1 MAAYVADGEVERRGA
16 PPRPTT
22 ATGGVARAS
31 TREGGAISTRRPGS
45 APSSAGAS
53 PIKGIARRVH
63 PSALASPVRA
73 TAAGAAASKK
83 ADDERRR
90 EEGRRSMRERAS
102 AERAERQGGREPAKV
117 VKAKVVTRH
126 APPSAAQ
133 SHAVTALWDKIA
145 GACEGVSVALDE
157 CARAMVEP
165 DPNRGT
171 PGFGASNAGSSS
183 GGPTHVSGTTRR
195 KNASRA
201 SLKLREARSTF
212 NGFAAGF
219 DELRRHSA
227 ALAAALHRSETSGA
241 TVTEQLASTAGYAEE
256 TTNRLR
262 KTAREKEVAEMTL
275 REAKSALSDALSRIE
290 VLEKERRDVDGYEAR
305 LEEADYARANFAKAL
320 ERAEKAESS
329 AARHKEGVAKL
340 TADNMVFLMRLKETE
355 TEIAALRKETADAR
369 IELEAKRGAWFDR
382 ARKDVERVVQRA
394 IKRAEEADAAL
405 EAEFGRQEQKAEEY
419 AAELAKIDDV
429 RAENELLAM
438 AAAKAQKAAEHALME
453 KVKIHEELQRWKTKE
468 FDATSSAK
476 ASTTAAAEAYES
488 AGVLRKELAET
499 KAELEGMRSFVDA
512 ARAEAE
518 AKTRALA
525 NQQAVNAGV
534 MRMKNAMEWRVLE
547 MQAALEK
554 AGAAAPPPT
563 TQPPAD
569 LRASSTNLGWAGVGL
584 PPTPASVPVPP
595 VAPPT
600 NAAVH
605 PTPSNAGNEIRTI
618 PGFELSPLPQSDLK
632 DATPRLA
639 AGFDDEQTAD
649 KVVHR
654 SAPAPSSSSSDAA
667 SFARFRAMFPDLQ
680 TPEEMD
686 DLAALD
692 ALDVAGAPA
701 LATDAKLSGDAT
713 PPPKKVSRKRKESL
727 AQTTDPSRQTG
738 GPASTAAPLIAK
750 GARGNYA
757 SYGATAPFGGFS
769 EVSGPQ
775 SPTRGPEVRQTK
787 KSAAAAAANRAMY
800 ASVESVKSLADD
812 EARARAIDAAK
823 AARSTPPASPTK
835 ATPAADEKAEAE
847 FDDFLREIDEDA
859 PGSDH
864 PYQPLA
870 SESSDGE
877 ASDRVLRA
885 PPNPWAGDPRAAEG
899 AAASPGP
906 DFPHLGAM
914 TLGMTSTRSPEK
926 RSPKTSPAKGVPNA
940 KDPRPPSSAATRAGA
955 SFKASMAAAAAAA
968 AAGSVKDSE
977 PAAGGHGGP
986 SDDEISADALEEE
999 LRRNAR
1005 NDEEI
1010 LRAFQA
1016 SARADEQ
1023 RAAAEAANKAND
1035 RKQKRGGIR
1044 AEFLGD
1050 EDDDDDGHEIVG
1062 EDVFERAA
1070 ARAMANKEETGSPVR
1085 RAPPEQASSESA
1097 FDGPGW
1103 IGAGADS
1110 SSLGGFGAFGARSNS
1125 AHTSVL
1131 AVDGSSDEEQER
1143 ERVAAGRPARVPA
1156 FDDDDDD
1163 TSDPDSTDADSIYDV
1178 FKAAAGPGP
1187 TGPTEPTGPA
1197 AARREAT
1204 LSRFA
1209 SASNPGLDEEHAA
1222 AMERLMATGVG
1233 RGRGRDAARG
1243 LAAAADDDDVDL
1255 PGSTGAAGGGTGFTF
1270 SNALPGGGRVAG
1282 PLENNTGTSVD
1293 RPATARG
1300 RSRGGVSFSNALPQ
1314 IR

>member
-1 MAAYVADGEVERRGA
+1 MMKRSPKKTMAAYVADGEVERRGA

-31 TREGGAISTRRPGS
+31 TRAGGAIAARPGS

-53 PIKGIARRVH
+53 PIEGIARRVH

-83 ADDERRR
+83 AEDERRR
-90 EEGRRSMRERAS
+90 EEGRRSTRERAS
-102 AERAERQGGREPAKV
+102 AERRGAREPAKA

-145 GACEGVSVALDE
+145 GACEGVSAALDE

-171 PGFGASNAGSSS
+171 PGFGAAAAGSSS
-183 GGPTHVSGTTRR
+183 AHSRVSGTTRR
-195 KNASRA
+195 KNAGRA

-227 ALAAALHRSETSGA
+227 ALGVALSRSETSAG

-256 TTNRLR
+256 ATNRLR
-262 KTAREKEVAEMTL
+262 ETAREKEVAEMTA
-275 REAKSALSDALSRIE
+275 REAKSALQAALARIE
-290 VLEKERRDVDGYEAR
+290 VLERERRDVDGYEAR

-320 ERAEKAESS
+320 ERAEKAETS

-419 AAELAKIDDV
+419 AKELAKIDDV

-438 AAAKAQKAAEHALME
+438 AAAKAQKAAEQALME

-499 KAELEGMRSFVDA
+499 EAELEGMRAFVDA

-554 AGAAAPPPT
+554 AGAAPPPSSSR
-563 TQPPAD
+563 PPPD
-569 LRASSTNLGWAGVGL
+569 GGP
-584 PPTPASVPVPP
+584 PPTPAFHPPVPP
-595 VAPPT
+595 VAT
-600 NAAVH
+600 VTTVTTV
-605 PTPSNAGNEIRTI
+605 TPSNAGNEIRTI
-618 PGFELSPLPQSDLK
+618 PGFELSPLPQSDLE

-639 AGFDDEQTAD
+639 ADDEQTD
-649 KVVHR
+649 KGVRR
-654 SAPAPSSSSSDAA
+654 SAAPSSSSDAA

-680 TPEEMD
+680 SPEEMD
-686 DLAALD
+686 HLAALD

-701 LATDAKLSGDAT
+701 LATDAKLSGDTT
-713 PPPKKVSRKRKESL
+713 PPPKTSRRVKRIRVDEKSRSDPSR
-727 AQTTDPSRQTG
+727 TDPSG
-738 GPASTAAPLIAK
+738 AEGPPASTAAPLIAK
-750 GARGNYA
+750 GNHA
-757 SYGATAPFGGFS
+757 SYGATAPAGPVLLSG
-769 EVSGPQ
+769 VSGAP

-800 ASVESVKSLADD
+800 ASVESAKSLADD

-823 AARSTPPASPTK
+823 AARSTPPASPAK
-835 ATPAADEKAEAE
+835 AATPSADEKAETE
-847 FDDFLREIDEDA
+847 FDAFLREIDEDA

-870 SESSDGE
+870 SDESDDGE

-885 PPNPWAGDPRAAEG
+885 PPNPWAGDPRAAVG

-906 DFPHLGAM
+906 DFPPLGEM
-914 TLGMTSTRSPEK
+914 TLGTAASTRSPEK
-926 RSPKTSPAKGVPNA
+926 PSPKTSPAKVVPNA
-940 KDPRPPSSAATRAGA
+940 KDPRPPPSSAATRAGA

-968 AAGSVKDSE
+968 AGSVKDSE
-977 PAAGGHGGP
+977 YTAGDPTMG
-986 SDDEISADALEEE
+986 SDDGIPDDALEDE

-1005 NDEEI
+1005 KDEEI
-1010 LRAFQA
+1010 LRAFRA
-1016 SARADEQ
+1016 SARADER
-1023 RAAAEAANKAND
+1023 RAAAEVATQPAGAD
-1035 RKQKRGGIR
+1035 RRIR

-1050 EDDDDDGHEIVG
+1050 EDEDDGHEIIG

-1070 ARAMANKEETGSPVR
+1070 VRAMANKEVGSPAR
-1085 RAPPEQASSESA
+1085 RPPPSSQSASQSA

-1110 SSLGGFGAFGARSNS
+1110 SSFGGFGMGPRSNS

-1143 ERVAAGRPARVPA
+1143 ERIAAGRPARVPA
-1156 FDDDDDD
+1156 FDDDD
-1163 TSDPDSTDADSIYDV
+1163 TTDPDSTDADSIYDV
-1178 FKAAAGPGP
+1178 FKAK
-1187 TGPTEPTGPA
+1187 A
-1197 AARREAT
+1197 AAPTPA
-1204 LSRFA
+1204 A

-1222 AMERLMATGVG
+1222 AMERLMATGG
-1233 RGRGRDAARG
+1233 GGTGRDAARG
-1243 LAAAADDDDVDL
+1243 LAAAAEDDDVDL
-1255 PGSTGAAGGGTGFTF
+1255 PGGGGTGGTGFTF
-1270 SNALPGGGRVAG
+1270 SNALPGSGRVAG
-1282 PLENNTGTSVD
+1282 GENNTGTSVD

>member
-1 MAAYVADGEVERRGA
+1 MMKRSPKKTMAAYVAEGEVERRGA
-16 PPRPTT
+16 PPRPMT
-22 ATGGVARAS
+22 ATGGAARAS
-31 TREGGAISTRRPGS
+31 TRAGSAIATRPGS

-102 AERAERQGGREPAKV
+102 AERAERQGSREPAKV

-171 PGFGASNAGSSS
+171 PGFGAGPAVGSSS
-183 GGPTHVSGTTRR
+183 APGVSGTTRR

-227 ALAAALHRSETSGA
+227 ALAAALHRSETSAG

-262 KTAREKEVAEMTL
+262 KTAREKEVAEMTA
-275 REAKSALSDALSRIE
+275 REAKTALQTALARIE

-305 LEEADYARANFAKAL
+305 LEEADYARANFSKAL
-320 ERAEKAESS
+320 ERAEKAETS

-419 AAELAKIDDV
+419 AKELAKIDDV

-438 AAAKAQKAAEHALME
+438 AAAKAQKAAEQALME

-476 ASTTAAAEAYES
+476 ASTTAAAEAYEH

-499 KAELEGMRSFVDA
+499 KAELEGMRAFVDA

-554 AGAAAPPPT
+554 AGAAPPPSSRPSDGGSST
-563 TQPPAD
+563 D
-569 LRASSTNLGWAGVGL
+569 LRWTGVGL
-584 PPTPASVPVPP
+584 PPTPASHAPVPP
-595 VAPPT
+595 VAPT
-600 NAAVH
+600 HASH

-639 AGFDDEQTAD
+639 AADDEQTD
-649 KVVHR
+649 DGVHR
-654 SAPAPSSSSSDAA
+654 SAAPPESYSDAA

-701 LATDAKLSGDAT
+701 LATSAKLSGDAT
-713 PPPKKVSRKRKESL
+713 PPPKASRRVSRKRAAN
-727 AQTTDPSRQTG
+727 AQTDPSIDEA
-738 GPASTAAPLIAK
+738 PASTAAPLIAK
-750 GARGNYA
+750 GNGHA
-757 SYGATAPFGGFS
+757 SYGATAPAGPVGLLS
-769 EVSGPQ
+769 GVSGPK

-823 AARSTPPASPTK
+823 AARSTPPTSPAK
-835 ATPAADEKAEAE
+835 ATSTHAADEKADAE
-847 FDDFLREIDEDA
+847 FDAFLRDIDEDA
-859 PGSDH
+859 SGSDH

-870 SESSDGE
+870 SASSSDGEE

-906 DFPHLGAM
+906 DYPPLGAM
-914 TLGMTSTRSPEK
+914 TLGTTSAFRSREK
-926 RSPKTSPAKGVPNA
+926 RSPKTSPAKGVPDA
-940 KDPRPPSSAATRAGA
+940 KGPRPPSSAATRAGA

-968 AAGSVKDSE
+968 AAGAVKDSGQT
-977 PAAGGHGGP
+977 AGGHGGP
-986 SDDEISADALEEE
+986 SDADEISADALEDE

-1005 NDEEI
+1005 EDEEI

-1016 SARADEQ
+1016 SARADER
-1023 RAAAEAANKAND
+1023 RAAAETATQLAGAD
-1035 RKQKRGGIR
+1035 RRRGGIR
-1044 AEFLGD
+1044 AEFLGGD
-1050 EDDDDDGHEIVG
+1050 EDGDDGHDIVG

-1070 ARAMANKEETGSPVR
+1070 ARAMANKDTGSPSR
-1085 RAPPEQASSESA
+1085 RAPASSESASHQSA

-1103 IGAGADS
+1103 IGAGAGVDS
-1110 SSLGGFGAFGARSNS
+1110 SSIGGFGPMGPRSNS

-1143 ERVAAGRPARVPA
+1143 ERIAAGRPTRVPA
-1156 FDDDDDD
+1156 FDDDD
-1163 TSDPDSTDADSIYDV
+1163 TTDPDSTDADSIYDV
-1178 FKAAAGPGP
+1178 FKTAPGP
-1187 TGPTEPTGPA
+1187 TPGQAG
-1197 AARREAT
+1197 RREAT

-1222 AMERLMATGVG
+1222 AMERLMATGG
-1233 RGRGRDAARG
+1233 GGIGGRDAARS
-1243 LAAAADDDDVDL
+1243 LASAADDDDVDL
-1255 PGSTGAAGGGTGFTF
+1255 PGGGGGTGGTGFTF
-1270 SNALPGGGRVAG
+1270 SNALPGSGRVAG
-1282 PLENNTGTSVD
+1282 GENNTGTSVD

>member
-1 MAAYVADGEVERRGA
+1 MMKRSPKKTMAAYVADGEVERRGT

-22 ATGGVARAS
+22 ATGGVARTS
-31 TREGGAISTRRPGS
+31 TRAGGAIAARPGS

-83 ADDERRR
+83 AEDERRR

-102 AERAERQGGREPAKV
+102 AERAERQAGREPAKV

-171 PGFGASNAGSSS
+171 PGFGAAAVGSSS
-183 GGPTHVSGTTRR
+183 APGVSGTTRR

-227 ALAAALHRSETSGA
+227 ALAAALHRSETSAG

-262 KTAREKEVAEMTL
+262 KTAREKEVAEMTA
-275 REAKSALSDALSRIE
+275 REAKSALQAALARIE
-290 VLEKERRDVDGYEAR
+290 VLEKEQRDVDGYEAR

-320 ERAEKAESS
+320 ERAEKAETS

-394 IKRAEEADAAL
+394 IKRAEEADTAL

-419 AAELAKIDDV
+419 AKELAKIDDV

-438 AAAKAQKAAEHALME
+438 AAAKAQKAAEQALME

-499 KAELEGMRSFVDA
+499 KAEVEGMRAFVDA

-554 AGAAAPPPT
+554 AGAAPPPSSH
-563 TQPPAD
+563 PPSD
-569 LRASSTNLGWAGVGL
+569 GGL
-584 PPTPASVPVPP
+584 PPTPAFHPPVPP
-595 VAPPT
+595 TQP
-600 NAAVH
+600 VH

-639 AGFDDEQTAD
+639 ADDEQTD
-649 KVVHR
+649 KGVRR
-654 SAPAPSSSSSDAA
+654 SAAPSSSSDAA

-680 TPEEMD
+680 SPEEMD

-713 PPPKKVSRKRKESL
+713 PPPKTSRRVKRSRVDEKS
-727 AQTTDPSRQTG
+727 QTDPSRTDPSG
-738 GPASTAAPLIAK
+738 AEGAPAPTAAPLIAK
-750 GARGNYA
+750 GNHA
-757 SYGATAPFGGFS
+757 SYGATAPAGPVLLSGG
-769 EVSGPQ
+769 SGPR

-800 ASVESVKSLADD
+800 ASVESAKSLADD

-823 AARSTPPASPTK
+823 AARSTPPASPAK
-835 ATPAADEKAEAE
+835 VATPSADEKAETE
-847 FDDFLREIDEDA
+847 FDAFLREIDE
-859 PGSDH
+859 DH

-870 SESSDGE
+870 SDESDDGE
-877 ASDRVLRA
+877 ASDGVLRA
-885 PPNPWAGDPRAAEG
+885 PPNPWAGDPRAAVG
-899 AAASPGP
+899 AAASHGP
-906 DFPHLGAM
+906 DFPPLGAM
-914 TLGMTSTRSPEK
+914 TLGTAAATRSPEK
-926 RSPKTSPAKGVPNA
+926 PSPKTSPAKVVPNA
-940 KDPRPPSSAATRAGA
+940 KDSRPAPSSAATRAGA

-968 AAGSVKDSE
+968 AGSVKDSE
-977 PAAGGHGGP
+977 YAAGDPTMG
-986 SDDEISADALEEE
+986 SDDGIPDDALEDE

-1005 NDEEI
+1005 KDEEI
-1010 LRAFQA
+1010 LRAFRA

-1023 RAAAEAANKAND
+1023 RAAAEVATQPAGAD
-1035 RKQKRGGIR
+1035 RRIR

-1050 EDDDDDGHEIVG
+1050 EDDDEDDGHEIIG

-1070 ARAMANKEETGSPVR
+1070 VRAMANKEVGSPAR
-1085 RAPPEQASSESA
+1085 RPPPSSQSASQSA

-1110 SSLGGFGAFGARSNS
+1110 SSFGGFGMGPRSNS

-1143 ERVAAGRPARVPA
+1143 ERIAAGRPARVPA
-1156 FDDDDDD
+1156 FDDDD
-1163 TSDPDSTDADSIYDV
+1163 TTDPDSTDADSIYDV
-1178 FKAAAGPGP
+1178 FKAAAAAP
-1187 TGPTEPTGPA
+1187 TPA
-1197 AARREAT
+1197 
-1204 LSRFA
+1204 A

-1222 AMERLMATGVG
+1222 AMERLMATGG
-1233 RGRGRDAARG
+1233 GGTGRDAARG
-1243 LAAAADDDDVDL
+1243 LAAAAEDDDVDL
-1255 PGSTGAAGGGTGFTF
+1255 PGGGGTGGTGFTF
-1270 SNALPGGGRVAG
+1270 SNALPGSGRVAG
-1282 PLENNTGTSVD
+1282 GENNTGTSVD